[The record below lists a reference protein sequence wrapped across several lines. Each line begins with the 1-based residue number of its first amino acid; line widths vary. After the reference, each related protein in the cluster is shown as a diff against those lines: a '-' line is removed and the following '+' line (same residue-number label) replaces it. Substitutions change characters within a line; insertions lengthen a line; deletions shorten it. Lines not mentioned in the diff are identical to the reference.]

1 VRIPYARVELSEIP
15 QTAVAPS
22 DDVVFT
28 DTVGTRAKR
37 QRMTARVR
45 LVLGDSISFKGFNFT
60 ANLGGDLLAV
70 ALPQRPATGSGTI
83 IIKEGHYKAYGQ
95 DLTISDGQ
103 LRFAGGP
110 VDNPGLAIR
119 ATRTAEDSVVAGV
132 QIAGTLKSPQ
142 VTIFSKPAMSQDRA
156 LQYLVLGH
164 PLGQSS
170 GAQGSLASQAASS
183 LGLRGGNLLAKSL
196 GKGVG
201 LDQARIETK
210 GDLQQA
216 SFVAG
221 KYLSPKLY
229 VSYGIGLFDPVS
241 ILRLRYALSS
251 KWTLQAEQGEGSGA
265 DILYR
270 VEAGGEPS
278 RPR

>member
-1 VRIPYARVELSEIP
+1 M
-15 QTAVAPS
+15 S
-22 DDVVFT
+22 DERYDVIFT

-60 ANLGGDLLAV
+60 ADLGGDLLAV

-132 QIAGTLKSPQ
+132 QIAGPSWKMTQGQWEWLLGVNLWGVIHGVSAFVPQ
-142 VTIFSKPAMSQDRA
+142 M
-156 LQYLVLGH
+156 L
-164 PLGQSS
+164 
-170 GAQGSLASQAASS
+170 AQGDECHIVNTSS
-183 LGLRGGNLLAKSL
+183 MSGLLSVPNGGL
-196 GKGVG
+196 
-201 LDQARIETK
+201 
-210 GDLQQA
+210 
-216 SFVAG
+216 
-221 KYLSPKLY
+221 P
-229 VSYGIGLFDPVS
+229 
-241 ILRLRYALSS
+241 SS
-251 KWTLQAEQGEGSGA
+251 AW
-265 DILYR
+265 
-270 VEAGGEPS
+270 
-278 RPR
+278 